1 MLSLL
6 GPDVL
11 RVRPARELWM
21 RSLILW
27 ARVPEHHVCR
37 AVRADPDVVR
47 ADPDGADSIAGG
59 GARAM
64 NDRDAFA
71 ESLLRLPGFVGAGV
85 VLQNPRTPRERFEI
99 YEVRWLRGQPIPSL
113 PPRIEGRP
121 VKLVVVDDYPRPQAP
136 ISGEGLSVGGTATTV
151 LVFAAFA
158 LPVGLL
164 LSKMQ
169 EARQLE
175 AEKAQFQRIGL
186 DWSQRSR

>member
-6 GPDVL
+6 GSDVL
-11 RVRPARELWM
+11 RVRSARELWM
-21 RSLILW
+21 WPHILR

-37 AVRADPDVVR
+37 PVRADPDVVR
-47 ADPDGADSIAGG
+47 ADPNGADSIAGG

-71 ESLLRLPGFVGAGV
+71 ESLFRLPGFVGAGV
-85 VLQNPRTPRERFEI
+85 VLQNPRTPREWLEV
-99 YEVRWLRGQPIPSL
+99 YEVRWLRGQPVPSL
-113 PPRIEGRP
+113 PSRVEGRP
-121 VKLVVVDDYPRPQAP
+121 VKLVIVDDYPRPQSP
-136 ISGEGLSVGGTATTV
+136 IAGEGLSVGGTATTV

-175 AEKAQFQRIGL
+175 AEKAQFQRLGM
-186 DWSQRSR
+186 DWAQRTR